1 MTHATILTVWM
12 SKGTVRVAGRGP
24 RQISLRT
31 PSRAKSTWLMRMKE
45 RTVARLAGRHAGR
58 DTSTTPLQDRK
69 RPERFTIIGAV
80 AQRLEQRTHNP
91 LVLGSNPSS
100 PTFPACRERERVV
113 GRKSRVDKTRGLI
126 ILWFG
131 VRAQH
136 PDILRPEVKLCR
148 VKVPAEMFSLRFAVS
163 LFPASVN
170 CFRAVCSWPRFSSSW
185 QAPCGSSSWAGSCT
199 SGQSSM
205 PRGLIRVSTLSVRS
219 VLTTPSAVLGW
230 NKYDRTAI
238 FGTCQVPLARR
249 KLINVSV
256 LDFAALQEHHAKMA
270 FDFSSV

>member
-100 PTFPACRERERVV
+100 PNN
-113 GRKSRVDKTRGLI
+113 
-126 ILWFG
+126 
-131 VRAQH
+131 
-136 PDILRPEVKLCR
+136 LRRLKFLFLAHSTLSETVH
-148 VKVPAEMFSLRFAVS
+148 AVS
-163 LFPASVN
+163 LTRSSGTNSVE
-170 CFRAVCSWPRFSSSW
+170 
-185 QAPCGSSSWAGSCT
+185 
-199 SGQSSM
+199 
-205 PRGLIRVSTLSVRS
+205 
-219 VLTTPSAVLGW
+219 
-230 NKYDRTAI
+230 TAL
-238 FGTCQVPLARR
+238 F
-249 KLINVSV
+249 NV
-256 LDFAALQEHHAKMA
+256 FAMLM
-270 FDFSSV
+270 